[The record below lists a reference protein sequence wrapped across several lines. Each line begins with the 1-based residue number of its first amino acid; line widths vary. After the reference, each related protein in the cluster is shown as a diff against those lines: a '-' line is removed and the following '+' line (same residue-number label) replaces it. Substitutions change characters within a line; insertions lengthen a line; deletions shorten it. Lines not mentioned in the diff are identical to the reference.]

1 MNTPF
6 AWSFYLLLQPTAI
19 VPEIS
24 MTEQDF
30 VHLKQTQ
37 HTSKSFLLQ

>member
-1 MNTPF
+1 M
-6 AWSFYLLLQPTAI
+6 LKKKI
-19 VPEIS
+19 IDIEIS

-37 HTSKSFLLQ
+37 HTSKPLLLQ